1 MKIHG
6 KVFII
11 TGAGSGIGRQLSL
24 QLIAK
29 GAKVA
34 GLDIH
39 QKELDETLQLAG
51 NSKALFFPIVH
62 DITASVDVTET
73 MLAGVQDH
81 FGHIDGIINNAGIIQ
96 PFVKINDLTFE
107 QIHRVMNVNFFGMVT
122 MTKAVLPI
130 LLKRPEAHIVNISS
144 MGGFLPVPGQSV
156 YGAAKAALKLFTE
169 GLYAELKS
177 TSIRVSVV
185 FPGAIATNI
194 SENSGVKI
202 EVPAGQQANNSSMQ
216 ALPAETAAQ
225 LIIDGIQ
232 KDKLH
237 ILVGSDSK
245 FLNFLYRLA
254 PKYATDFITKKMQF
268 LLK

>member
-11 TGAGSGIGRQLSL
+11 TGAGSGMGRQLSL

-34 GLDIH
+34 GIDLH
-39 QKELDETLQLAG
+39 ERPLLETLELSGG
-51 NSKALFFPIVH
+51 NQKHFFPVVH
-62 DITASVDVTET
+62 NITDFDQSAAIMTSILT
-73 MLAGVQDH
+73 H
-81 FGHIDGIINNAGIIQ
+81 FGQIDGIINNAGIIQ
-96 PFVKINDLTFE
+96 PFVKIQDLPIE
-107 QIHRVMNVNFFGMVT
+107 KIIQVMNVNFYGTVYL
-122 MTKAVLPI
+122 TKAVLPI
-130 LLKRPEAHIVNISS
+130 LLQRPEAHIVNISS

-156 YGAAKAALKLFTE
+156 YGASKAAVKLFTE
-169 GLYAELKS
+169 GLYAELKN
-177 TSIRVSVV
+177 TSVRVSVV
-185 FPGAIATNI
+185 FPGAVATNI
-194 SENSGVKI
+194 TENSGVKMD
-202 EVPAGQQANNSSMQ
+202 VPAGEQTKNTNMQ

-225 LIIDGIQ
+225 IIIDGIQ
-232 KDKLH
+232 KDNLH

-254 PKYATDFITKKMQF
+254 PKYATDFITKKMQA